1 MKTAGLAGCKIG
13 WMLISFDEEEPL
25 YDVIRNADE
34 MTSVFNKYDRIF
46 IDLPI
51 GLEDENKLRECDILM
66 KKALGKEYDDGMILP
81 PIRAVLE
88 APSYV
93 EANAITFDYTE
104 EPLAP
109 ETWGIV
115 TKIKLVD
122 NILKDNKELRD
133 KVFESHPEYLFQKM
147 NRGII
152 FQKKN
157 LKRGV
162 RHRLELTI
170 AEEEIA
176 ADFFRNIKEEYR
188 KNDVAEDKIV
198 DAMALALYAKKSI
211 GKDLKTMPENPQTD
225 SEGLVKAYY
234 YI

>member
-13 WMLISFDEEEPL
+13 WMLISFDSEESL
-25 YDVIRNADE
+25 YKVIRDADE
-34 MTSVFNKYDRIF
+34 MKAAFEKYDRIL

-51 GLEDENKLRECDILM
+51 GLEDEEKYRQNDLLM
-66 KKALGKEYDDGMILP
+66 KEALGTDYGESMVLP
-81 PIRAVLE
+81 PIRPALY

-109 ETWGIV
+109 ESWGIAG
-115 TKIKLVD
+115 KIKMVD
-122 NILKDNKELRD
+122 EILRENKSLRD

-147 NRGII
+147 NRGVIY
-152 FQKKN
+152 QKKN

-162 RHRLELTI
+162 RHRLELII

-176 ADFFRNIKEEYR
+176 ADFFRNIKEDYR

-198 DAMALALYAKKSI
+198 DSMVLALYAKKSI
-211 GKDLKTMPENPQTD
+211 DRDLQTMPENPETD
-225 SEGLVKAYY
+225 SEGLIKAYHY
-234 YI
+234 L